1 METLM
6 RQSAMRD
13 TTTVTKECQM
23 HGPYTAFRWVDPITA
38 EVYDSKCPKCTNE
51 AEAEQKQKII
61 IEREDPQVKFRRRL
75 MDAGVPLKFLD
86 DSFDNFKVKGYDD
99 PRHEARQEFIQFLD
113 NSYSNLILAGP
124 VGVGKTHLGC
134 ALVREALLWGRTA
147 HIIKEGALLR
157 QIKATF
163 GRKDITEQDV
173 IDRFARYHFLVIDEV
188 GLSPWTEY
196 NSQALTDIIDDRA
209 NNKVKTVYLGNMT
222 SEDMARH
229 FNDQCLS
236 RIKTR
241 YSMTNLV
248 VEDYRGYL

>member
-1 METLM
+1 MDALM
-6 RQSAMRD
+6 RQSAMRE
-13 TTTVTKECQM
+13 TTRISGECPV
-23 HGPYTAFRWVDPITA
+23 HGTYTAFRWSDPITG
-38 EVYDSKCPKCTNE
+38 EIYDSKCPTCTSE
-51 AEAEQKQKII
+51 AEAAEKQKII
-61 IEREDPQVKFRRRL
+61 VEREDPKVKFRIRL
-75 MDAGVPLKFLD
+75 QNAGVPLKYLE
-86 DSFDNFKVKGYDD
+86 DSFENFKYKDFED
-99 PRHEARQEFIQFLD
+99 PRYEAKQEFIQFLD
-113 NSYSNLILAGP
+113 DSRANLILAGP

-134 ALVREALLWGRTA
+134 ALVREALLRGRTA